1 MLIDAR
7 NWDEQASLLNEHIAK
22 ADFIG
27 LDCETHDDNR
37 HEGLNQL
44 CGYDAKTRKKSKTKK
59 LVFDMRRTELC
70 GVSLYTES
78 MSEPV
83 YINVGHADVENRVTH
98 DQFRALLPVKRQ
110 GAYWVAHNAP
120 FETTVFRST
129 LGHDLVKDGIICT
142 MQMCVSAYGPQQ
154 YDHTKWVTCGVGAI
168 ETLIPQ
174 LVDLSLTEFD
184 PETGKMSNKLEEFI
198 GKITSKES
206 DAAHSYNGLIN
217 AISYGYGLK
226 QAVKSHF
233 GVHMTTFEECL
244 GGKAHMGQLTGAET
258 AAYGGDDAFWALRL
272 FRHLLTMM
280 DAETLKCFF
289 EQENPM
295 IGTYADIWAGGMRV
309 DFDAIER
316 RVVVEREEA
325 AKILQRL
332 RAAVRALLPFPVAP
346 NEALGKRD
354 EWYQKNHAKY
364 RTNITKWA
372 ELDDAS
378 TPFEELSRAAGSV
391 SHNWMKEEG
400 KVKSMGPNFSHY
412 MPIRTLMYDLIGAK
426 PIIYQGKT
434 QSDGETRGQLRDKL
448 TDKNA
453 IEIIDCINAL
463 SGVDQRMKLFIAP
476 YRLLT
481 DPETNRLYPVVTSM
495 LATRRMAARDP
506 NPMQLAKRG
515 ESTYV
520 RGFFL
525 PDEEDHVMVSI
536 DWSAI
541 ELVEIGEFSGDPKF
555 IEAFSQIPHQDL
567 HSGAAASILEVECPG
582 LTVEAF
588 KGLRQVKVWDEFAN
602 QYGLNDVNRL
612 ATNLKGEA
620 LSIDKAYKYWRTEVG
635 KGANFNYWYSGFL
648 TTIGERLGW
657 GSETTQ
663 AATEKYANHFAA
675 AEQWRRDTIARIKQD
690 GFIRLPDGHCYTK
703 YEATEQWFLEWLAK
717 FGADTPNDQLRNY
730 HSIIRKIGQRIA
742 RRAGNQTVNAFI
754 QGTCA
759 TIAKRSIRRVDTKI
773 KQDGFQAR
781 FMIPV
786 HDELIWSVHRKEV
799 ADFIPMARGVMID
812 HPDIF
817 QKCKLD
823 ASPSVGLTFEPWNE
837 NKAPTGQVELF
848 ELPKQIV
855 GEEWADK
862 RADSN
867 KTREVI
873 DWLFE
878 QRKKAA

>member
-1 MLIDAR
+1 MLIDR
-7 NWDEQASLLNEHIAK
+7 HNWDEQLPILQQHISG

-27 LDCETHDDNR
+27 LDCETHDDKR
-37 HEGLNQL
+37 HDGLNQL
-44 CGYDAKTRKKSKTKK
+44 CGYDPKTRKKKKGKK

-70 GVSLYTES
+70 GASLWTES
-78 MSEPV
+78 MPEPV

-98 DQFRALLPVKRQ
+98 DALSSLLTAKRK

-129 LGHDLVKDGIICT
+129 LGHDLVADGIICT

-154 YDHTKWVTCGVGAI
+154 YDHMKWVTCGVGAI

-174 LVDLSLTEFD
+174 LVDMSMTEFD

-198 GKITSKES
+198 GKITAKES
-206 DAAHSYNGLIN
+206 DAAHSYNGLIKS
-217 AISYGYGLK
+217 ISYGYGLK
-226 QAVKSHF
+226 QAIKSHF

-244 GGKAHMGQLTGAET
+244 GDKAHMGQLTGAET

-280 DAETLKCFF
+280 DADTLKCFF
-289 EQENPM
+289 EQENSM
-295 IGTYADIWAGGMRV
+295 VGVYADIWAGGMSV

-316 RVVVEREEA
+316 RVVLEREEA

-332 RAAVRALLPFPVAP
+332 RAAVRALLPFFAEP
-346 NEALGKRD
+346 NEALAKRD
-354 EWYQKNHAKY
+354 EWYRKNHRKY
-364 RTNITKWA
+364 RENITQWA
-372 ELDDAS
+372 RLQHAP

-400 KVKSMGPNFSHY
+400 KVKSTGPNFSHY
-412 MPIRTLMYDLIGAK
+412 MPIRVLMYDLIGAK
-426 PIIYQGKT
+426 PIVYQGKT

-448 TDKNA
+448 TDPNA
-453 IEIIDCINAL
+453 IEIIDSINAL

-481 DPETNRLYPVVTSM
+481 DPETHRLYPVVTSM

-506 NPMQLAKRG
+506 NPMQLSKRG

-520 RGFFL
+520 RGFFHA
-525 PDEEDHVMVSI
+525 DEEDHVMVSI

-588 KGLRQVKVWDEFAN
+588 KGLRQVKKWDEFQN
-602 QYGLNDVNRL
+602 KFGLNDVSRL
-612 ATNLKGEA
+612 STNLKGET

-635 KGANFNYWYSGFL
+635 KGANFNAWYSGYL
-648 TTIGERLGW
+648 TTIGERMGW
-657 GSETTQ
+657 GPDTTQ
-663 AATEKYANHFAA
+663 AATEKYFQYFAV
-675 AEQWRRDTIARIKQD
+675 AEQWRRETIARIKQD
-690 GFIRLPDGHCYTK
+690 GFIRLPDGHLYTK

-717 FGADTPNDQLRNY
+717 FGADVNNDQLRNY
-730 HSIIRKIGQRIA
+730 HSIIRKVGQRIA

-759 TIAKRSIRRVDTKI
+759 TIAKRSILRVDEKI
-773 KQDGFQAR
+773 KSECFKAR

-786 HDELIWSVHRKEV
+786 HDELIWSVHWREV
-799 ADFIPMARGVMID
+799 PEFIEMARGIMID

-817 QKCKLD
+817 RKCQLD
-823 ASPSVGLTFEPWNE
+823 ASPSIGLTFEPWNS
-837 NKAPTGQVELF
+837 KDARIGQVELY
-848 ELPKQIV
+848 EPPALIV
-855 GEEWADK
+855 GAE
-862 RADSN
+862 RAD
-867 KTREVI
+867 TRLDANGIRDVVS
-873 DWLFE
+873 WLFE
-878 QRKKAA
+878 QKEAV